1 MDGKNWITL
10 LHTHRMLIYFG
21 GLILKKKTNTKVSIE
36 NYSLNCNLIVDN
48 LYLCHIAI
56 SFPESIL

>member
-1 MDGKNWITL
+1 
-10 LHTHRMLIYFG
+10 MLIYFG

-36 NYSLNCNLIVDN
+36 NYSLNLIVDN

-56 SFPESIL
+56 SLPESIL